1 MQNVVNLHYNKCMQI
16 AYKGGPMPLLQVR
29 DFPAET
35 YGLLAQ
41 TAEAENRSI
50 TQQTIY
56 LLTKALQDETCK
68 NKLRRTNIL
77 CQIKE
82 MNLSV
87 ADQAPSYESLIR
99 EDRDRDEGGIL

>member
-1 MQNVVNLHYNKCMQI
+1 MQNVVNLHCDKCMQI
-16 AYKGGPMPLLQVR
+16 AYKGGLMPLLQVR

-68 NKLRRTNIL
+68 NKLRRTNVL
-77 CQIKE
+77 CQIKG
-82 MNLSV
+82 MSLSV
-87 ADQAPSYESLIR
+87 AEQAPSYESLIR